1 MPGALEGRGAI
12 KEFSVFQ
19 AVTLATSGGSIPD
32 ASCHLHFILET
43 LAGLSPNIKDLSQ
56 NHLRF

>member
-32 ASCHLHFILET
+32 ASCHLQET
-43 LAGLSPNIKDLSQ
+43 MFVLR
-56 NHLRF
+56 NHVWYLVKYCIV